1 LEKLQAHQLYAKFT
15 KCEFWLQKVS
25 FVGHILNA
33 EGVVMDPKT
42 VTSIAN
48 WKRPT
53 TVTKIRSFLRLASY
67 YRRIIE
73 GFSKI
78 SRPMMKLL
86 QKYQESHWTNACE
99 RSFCEL
105 KKRLTIAPVLT
116 LPDIPKDFTMYYD
129 ASR

>member
-1 LEKLQAHQLYAKFT
+1 LEKLEAHQLYAKFT

-33 EGVVMDPKT
+33 EGVVMDPKM
-42 VTSIAN
+42 
-48 WKRPT
+48 
-53 TVTKIRSFLRLASY
+53 VTKIRSFLRLASY
-67 YRRIIE
+67 YRRFVE

-78 SRPMMKLL
+78 ARRMMKLL
-86 QKYQESHWTNACE
+86 QKYQESCWTNACE
-99 RSFCEL
+99 RNFCEL
-105 KKRLTIAPVLT
+105 KKRLTIAPILT